1 MNTTADVQQ
10 RDNLA
15 KDDTVAIVSRLLRS
29 ELNKY
34 IEVSVVVSTCADGT
48 LPLKIE
54 L

>member
-1 MNTTADVQQ
+1 MNTTADLKQ

-15 KDDTVAIVSRLLRS
+15 QDNTVAIVSRLLRS

-34 IEVSVVVSTCADGT
+34 IDVSVVVYTCANGT